1 MPDINKP
8 MSIPGLNLRP
18 PIEGKVRLSTDMQQ
32 TLALLAAYGI
42 NKRIVLR
49 GSELGVLNVTSA
61 RIKNIVHYTRSGVT
75 EEIQGDNVTCS
86 EVIVIGHPDNTGKI
100 WVRTDVVAT
109 VDNAVPLDAKDRVGF
124 SINNLAELQLFV
136 AVDEETA
143 IVMYA

>member
-1 MPDINKP
+1 
-8 MSIPGLNLRP
+8 
-18 PIEGKVRLSTDMQQ
+18 MQQ

-100 WVRTDVVAT
+100 WVRTDAVAT

-124 SINNLAELQLFV
+124 SVNNLSELQLFV
-136 AVDEETA
+136 AVDNETA